1 MAKCVGVVLSGC
13 GSEDGSEVREAV
25 LTLLSLERGGA
36 EPVCLAPDLTQSR
49 VVDHLSGKVDSSA
62 SPRRVP
68 AEAARIA
75 RGQLRDIA
83 SVRDNE
89 LDALIFPGGYGVAY
103 VLSNYADKGVVC
115 NVHPDVERLLKSMLA
130 RRRPMGFLCLAPILA
145 ARVLGPVAG
154 VRITLGSRACEP
166 AKHAAVMGAD
176 VRPCPVRD
184 IVVDQK
190 IGVVST
196 PAYMYDD
203 ARRFRRHPTRARTGI
218 DLAAQMVHHPRLN
231 QIRGQAHWLS
241 PAAFERQKSQDC
253 LANLGTILGT
263 AARENDTHA
272 FGHVPALADFPSRS
286 K

>member
-13 GSEDGSEVREAV
+13 GSGDGSEVREAV

-36 EPVCLAPDLTQSR
+36 EPVCLAPDLTQAR
-49 VVDHLSGKVDSSA
+49 VVDHLSGKVDPGA

-89 LDALIFPGGYGVAY
+89 LDAIIFPGGQGVATA
-103 VLSNYADKGVVC
+103 LSNYADKGVVC
-115 NVHPDVERLLKSMLA
+115 NVHPDVERLLKAMLA
-130 RRRPMGFLCLAPILA
+130 RRRPMGFLCMAPILA

-154 VRITLGSRACEP
+154 VRITFGPRACEE

-190 IGVVST
+190 ISVVST

-203 ARRFRRHPTRARTGI
+203 ARLADVAVGI
-218 DLAAQMVHHPRLN
+218 DKAVRMVLSLARDRRPRPEPGPMEKPEVKAPPPA
-231 QIRGQAHWLS
+231 GQPR
-241 PAAFERQKSQDC
+241 PAGEPIVRKRP
-253 LANLGTILGT
+253 G
-263 AARENDTHA
+263 
-272 FGHVPALADFPSRS
+272 P
-286 K
+286 